1 MYSMSGD
8 SDDLAS
14 IVDYNYNT
22 SLITALSSVMSTDQI
37 ISFVDHIQSHVNNLE
52 IIDRV
57 SVTGMGVVIRDLIY
71 LVIESSIISLV
82 ASLFVSVLLPLYFL
96 KVWHGVCFQLSHCF
110 LQ

>member
-71 LVIESSIISLV
+71 LVIESSIIS
-82 ASLFVSVLLPLYFL
+82 
-96 KVWHGVCFQLSHCF
+96 
-110 LQ
+110 